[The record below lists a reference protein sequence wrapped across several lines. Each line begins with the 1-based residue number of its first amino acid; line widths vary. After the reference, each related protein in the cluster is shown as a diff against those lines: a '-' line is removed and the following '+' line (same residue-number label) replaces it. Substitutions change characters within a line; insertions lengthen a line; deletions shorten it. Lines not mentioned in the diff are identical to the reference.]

1 MLAIMTRIIAAIA
14 LGFLAIAQAAAAGDG
29 TAGAVPSR
37 ALPSFAPV
45 LKKITPAV
53 VKIEIRGRAAA
64 PGNSRRRETREIHEI
79 GSGVVYDPSQ
89 GLIITNH
96 HVIDHADAIT
106 VTLTDGRVLRARRI
120 GSDPDFDLALIRVR
134 ADNLPSIPFGDSSKL
149 EVGDI
154 VLAIGYPANLA
165 QSVTSGIVGG
175 LHRTNVGIEQHENFI
190 QTDAA
195 VYPGN
200 SGGALVDTKGD
211 LVGINTAFI
220 GSTSTNPGVGFAIPV
235 NMARIIADQIL
246 KYGDIRRGTL
256 GITIEDP
263 APAVL
268 RDLKLTQQGPVIT
281 KVDRGSAGERAG
293 LKAGDVVT
301 KIGQRAA
308 INAPFLR
315 TRIALLRIGEAAELT
330 ILRDGKPMTIRA
342 VIAERQ
348 PRTSAR

>member
-1 MLAIMTRIIAAIA
+1 MKRIFGAIA
-14 LGFLAIAQAAAAGDG
+14 LAFAVMGQGMAADDRTTPTLAPI
-29 TAGAVPSR
+29 
-37 ALPSFAPV
+37 

-53 VKIEIRGRAAA
+53 VKIEIRGRAPA
-64 PGNSRRRETREIHEI
+64 GTNSRRREIHEI
-79 GSGVVYDPSQ
+79 GSGVVYDASQ

-96 HVIDHADAIT
+96 HVIDHADEIT
-106 VTLTDGRVLRARRI
+106 VTLTDGRVLPAKRV
-120 GSDPDFDLALIRVR
+120 GSDPDFDLALVKVA
-134 ADNLPSIPFGDSSKL
+134 ADNLPSIPFGDSSQL

-175 LHRTNVGIEQHENFI
+175 LHRTNIGIEQHENFI

-200 SGGALVDTKGD
+200 SGGALVNVKGD

-220 GSTSTNPGVGFAIPV
+220 GSTNTNPGVGFAIPA
-235 NMARIIADQIL
+235 NMSRIIADQIL

-263 APAVL
+263 TPAVL
-268 RDLKLTQQGPVIT
+268 RDMKLNGPQPRAVIT

-293 LKAGDVVT
+293 LKSGDVVS
-301 KIGQRAA
+301 KLGEREV
-308 INAPFLR
+308 INAGFLR
-315 TRIALLRIGEAAELT
+315 TRIALLRVGETAELT
-330 ILRDGKPMTIRA
+330 ILREGKQTTISA
-342 VIAERQ
+342 IIAERQ
-348 PRTSAR
+348 PRTTSK